1 MRVVSYKAMTY
12 YSTGNYLNHP
22 MQKWIYTQYLDSL
35 FDPDMIFSELAESLW
50 RYQWENNPVIQR
62 YMGHLGKRRMNYLPI
77 SFFKAFDFKTGEDW
91 LAEAIF
97 ESSGTTGQIPSRHF
111 VRELKLYERIV
122 LEGFFHFFPSGQY
135 RILAL
140 LPSYLERENSSLV
153 YMTKTWMDHF
163 GLPGS
168 GFYLYNF
175 DALQQAVYEAM
186 DAGEQILLIGVS
198 FALLDFATQYPLR
211 LSPNS
216 IVIETGGM
224 KGRRE
229 ELTREKLHALLCE
242 GLGID
247 HIYSEYGMTEL
258 MSQAYALKG
267 GRFQTPPWMNVEITD
282 IHLPFLRLPFGHT
295 GRIQIVDLGNI
306 HSCAFISTDD
316 LGRKH
321 EDGSFEVLGRIDQ
334 SELRGCSLMYE

>member
-1 MRVVSYKAMTY
+1 MPYHNA
-12 YSTGNYLNHP
+12 GNYLNHP
-22 MQKWIYTQYLDSL
+22 MQKWINTQYQDSL
-35 FDPDMIFSELAESLW
+35 FDHDMNFSELANSLW
-50 RYQWENNPVIQR
+50 SYQWEFNPVIQS
-62 YMGHLGKRRMNYLPI
+62 YMGHLGRKEMTYLPI
-77 SFFKAFDFKTGEDW
+77 SFFKAFEFKTGGDW
-91 LAEAIF
+91 RAEAVF
-97 ESSGTTGQIPSRHF
+97 ESSGTTGQIPSRHL

-122 LEGFFHFFPSGQY
+122 VEGFFHFFPEGQY

-140 LPSYLERENSSLV
+140 LPSYLERGNSSLV
-153 YMTKTWMDHF
+153 YMTKIWMDHF

-175 DALQQAVYEAM
+175 DALQQAAYEAI

-198 FALLDFATQYPLR
+198 FALLDFATQFPLR
-211 LSPNS
+211 LSKDAM
-216 IVIETGGM
+216 VMETGGM

-229 ELTREKLHALLCE
+229 ELTRETLHQLLCE
-242 GLGID
+242 GLGVD

-258 MSQAYALKG
+258 MSQAYSLKS
-267 GRFQTPPWMNVEITD
+267 GRYRTPPWMNVEITD
-282 IHLPFLRLPFGHT
+282 IHVPDLSIPYGHT
-295 GRIQIVDLGNI
+295 GRIQIIDLGNV

-316 LGRKH
+316 LGRKY